1 MGVNDTNVQDAV
13 PEDVP
18 EETRDRDATE
28 LLDEW
33 FGDARRSGSPAAWWF
48 SSDQARDARLN
59 ARFGPL
65 LHAAAAGELA
75 GWSATPRG
83 RLALILLLDQLPRN
97 CFRGSA
103 AAFATDGRALAETQ
117 HGLLRG
123 DDRALDAW
131 ERMFFYMPMQHA
143 EDAAVQEQAVDR
155 YAALA
160 IEAPPETR
168 DAFAGVLE
176 YARLHRD
183 IVRRFGRFPHR
194 NALLGRDSTP
204 AEREWLAAG
213 APDFGQS
220 AAP

>member
-13 PEDVP
+13 PEDVTEAALDP
-18 EETRDRDATE
+18 WAEE

-33 FGDARRSGSPAAWWF
+33 FGDARRSGAAAPWWF
-48 SSDQARDARLN
+48 SSDRARDARL
-59 ARFGPL
+59 ATRFGPL
-65 LHAAAAGELA
+65 VHAAATGELA
-75 GWSATPRG
+75 RWSATARG

-103 AAFATDGRALAETQ
+103 AAFATDARALAETQ
-117 HGLLRG
+117 RGLLRG
-123 DDRALDAW
+123 DDRALGAW

-143 EDAAVQEQAVDR
+143 EDAAVQEHAVDR

-160 IEAPPETR
+160 ADAPPETR

-194 NALLGRDSTP
+194 NAILGRESTP
-204 AEREWLAAG
+204 GEREWLAAG

-220 AAP
+220 TAR